1 MKRLLPLFVFAVL
14 TLPFAGC
21 DMNKKKEVKTETDTT
36 VTTPEGTT
44 TTTDIH
50 TESTDKKE
58 ARP

>member
-14 TLPFAGC
+14 AMPFAGC
-21 DMNKKKEVKTETDTT
+21 DMNKKNEVKTETDTT

-50 TESTDKKE
+50 QESTDKK
-58 ARP
+58 

>member
-1 MKRLLPLFVFAVL
+1 MKRLLPLFVFAVMAM
-14 TLPFAGC
+14 TFAGC

-50 TESTDKKE
+50 KESTDKK
-58 ARP
+58 

>member
-1 MKRLLPLFVFAVL
+1 MKRLLSLFVLAALVM
-14 TLPFAGC
+14 PFSGC

-50 TESTDKKE
+50 KESTDKK
-58 ARP
+58 